1 MTEEK
6 KVRVL
11 GLPPMTDREYK
22 ILKKRQEYIDK
33 NDLKGLE
40 VFNAKLEGKNKKVEQ
55 EIQEEVKEDSEK

>member
-40 VFNAKLEGKNKKVEQ
+40 AFNAKLEGKNKKVEQ